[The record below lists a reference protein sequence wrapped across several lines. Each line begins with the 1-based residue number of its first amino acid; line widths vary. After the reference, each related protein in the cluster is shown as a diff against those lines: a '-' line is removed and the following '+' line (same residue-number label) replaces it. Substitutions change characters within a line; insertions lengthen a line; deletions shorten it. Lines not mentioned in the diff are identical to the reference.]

1 MKNIFRLMLVL
12 LCTGSFVF
20 AEDAKTEKPRTAP
33 LIDQLGGWIKKNN
46 PLEKK
51 AQTPEAKT
59 KSPEVQTS
67 DAPKVAPVAEA
78 PAQQT
83 PAAQVAEP
91 QNFSL
96 NQQRWHLSIGLGN
109 LAIEGDSGSVIE
121 HNYSPSAGAQ
131 LGVTYENP
139 VSEVGSFE
147 TGLSFLLLSSNLKGS
162 TNTDMNLT
170 YLAIPLYYKH
180 IVSQVR
186 TKSSYYLKGG
196 LAPLVLLDASVDTCA
211 SAACGLDSDLDAW
224 LKKSRSVSDSFQKY
238 SLLGTVGM
246 GFNLHIFSDF
256 VIETMWFNAEVSYVQ
271 GLTSINKG
279 DELGKE
285 VKISG
290 VQVTLGLAATF

>member
-1 MKNIFRLMLVL
+1 MKNTFCLMLVL
-12 LCTGSFVF
+12 LCTSSAVF
-20 AEDAKTEKPRTAP
+20 AEDAKPEKTRSAP

-46 PLEKK
+46 PLDKK
-51 AQTPEAKT
+51 VKTPEAKT

-78 PAQQT
+78 PPQQT

-91 QNFSL
+91 ENFGL
-96 NQQRWHLSIGLGN
+96 NQPRWHVSIGLGN
-109 LAIEGDSGSVIE
+109 LALEGNSGSVIE
-121 HNYSPSAGAQ
+121 DNYSPSAGAQ

-147 TGLSFLLLSSNLKGS
+147 TGLEFLLLSSNLKGS

-196 LAPLVLLDASVDTCA
+196 IAPLVLLDASVDTCA

-224 LKKSRSVSDSFQKY
+224 LTKSRSVSDSFQKY

-246 GFNLHIFSDF
+246 GLNLHIFSDF
-256 VIETMWFNAEVSYVQ
+256 VVETMWLNADVSYVQ
-271 GLTSINKG
+271 GLTSINRG
-279 DELGKE
+279 DQLGKE